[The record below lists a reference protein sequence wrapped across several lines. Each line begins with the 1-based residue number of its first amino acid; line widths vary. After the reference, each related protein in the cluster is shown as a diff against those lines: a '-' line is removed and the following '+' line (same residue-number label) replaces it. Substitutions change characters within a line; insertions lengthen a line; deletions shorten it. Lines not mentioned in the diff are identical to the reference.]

1 MQGEE
6 GTGDAQKYQKFKKV
20 DGAAYEKV
28 NAFLRK
34 RTYVTAREWA
44 IARLC
49 ADFKTTGGSEMTFIG
64 DHLPELVPFMTD
76 TYTPQAV
83 NQARSAFKRKVK
95 KAGATFFY
103 GAMCGFFTAEEL
115 DDILFEASEV
125 AKFLLEVEGT
135 SLDIDEEI
143 SIEDRITDVMRNVA
157 ESAAKLRRSREEEE
171 EQGMDPD
178 RVQGGAAGARA
189 GKRARN
195 QRQAG
200 MGGEGPDGRPPA
212 GVPEQESTGAAP
224 YQDTSGEVPE
234 QAEAGAVQEQGTPAG
249 TKEQSDEGAAPE
261 QGSSGEVPGPADA
274 RGTSDQGLGE

>member
-1 MQGEE
+1 MPEQDGS
-6 GTGDAQKYQKFKKV
+6 GDAQKYQKFKKV
-20 DGAAYEKV
+20 DGATYEKV
-28 NAFLRK
+28 NTFLRK

-64 DHLPELVPFMTD
+64 EHLPELVPFMTD

-95 KAGATFFY
+95 KAGATLFY

-135 SLDIDEEI
+135 SLEIDEEI

-171 EQGMDPD
+171 KEGEPGTAGEEKPGGEDPEMQAGEDTTGAVRAEGHEEESPGEATDQAVEQDTP
-178 RVQGGAAGARA
+178 RA
-189 GKRARN
+189 GN
-195 QRQAG
+195 
-200 MGGEGPDGRPPA
+200 GG
-212 GVPEQESTGAAP
+212 TGH
-224 YQDTSGEVPE
+224 G
-234 QAEAGAVQEQGTPAG
+234 
-249 TKEQSDEGAAPE
+249 
-261 QGSSGEVPGPADA
+261 
-274 RGTSDQGLGE
+274 

>member
-1 MQGEE
+1 MQERE
-6 GTGDAQKYQKFKKV
+6 GAEDAQKYQKFKKV
-20 DGAAYEKV
+20 DGATYEKV

-64 DHLPELVPFMTD
+64 EHLPELVPFMID

-143 SIEDRITDVMRNVA
+143 SIEDRITHVMRNVA
-157 ESAAKLRRSREEEE
+157 ESAAKILKARDAEENTTGEDDPGRPDLDLEE
-171 EQGMDPD
+171 PGAPGKRDQGSGERHSHLDSNGDTMDQGPVRGNQLPGKTGEDTDPGPD
-178 RVQGGAAGARA
+178 RETIDR
-189 GKRARN
+189 RR
-195 QRQAG
+195 RC
-200 MGGEGPDGRPPA
+200 
-212 GVPEQESTGAAP
+212 
-224 YQDTSGEVPE
+224 
-234 QAEAGAVQEQGTPAG
+234 
-249 TKEQSDEGAAPE
+249 
-261 QGSSGEVPGPADA
+261 
-274 RGTSDQGLGE
+274 

>member
-1 MQGEE
+1 MQDRA

-20 DGAAYEKV
+20 DGATYEKV
-28 NAFLRK
+28 NTFLRK

-64 DHLPELVPFMTD
+64 EHLPELVPFMTD

-157 ESAAKLRRSREEEE
+157 ESAAKLRRSRESGE
-171 EQGMDPD
+171 EQE
-178 RVQGGAAGARA
+178 GAVHDEPAGP
-189 GKRARN
+189 GED
-195 QRQAG
+195 QAG
-200 MGGEGPDGRPPA
+200 SEERNPVPEGQEGDVPDPGAPVEVQARETSAEVPDQDREAGPPGGEG
-212 GVPEQESTGAAP
+212 GA
-224 YQDTSGEVPE
+224 
-234 QAEAGAVQEQGTPAG
+234 
-249 TKEQSDEGAAPE
+249 
-261 QGSSGEVPGPADA
+261 
-274 RGTSDQGLGE
+274 

>member
-143 SIEDRITDVMRNVA
+143 SIEDRITEIMRNVA
-157 ESAAKLRRSREEEE
+157 ESAARVLRERETGGDRAGGDEPVREKPGRGGIAGQEGEERNREEEN
-171 EQGMDPD
+171 PD
-178 RVQGGAAGARA
+178 RTPPKEGQGS
-189 GKRARN
+189 
-195 QRQAG
+195 
-200 MGGEGPDGRPPA
+200 GGEGPD
-212 GVPEQESTGAAP
+212 
-224 YQDTSGEVPE
+224 
-234 QAEAGAVQEQGTPAG
+234 
-249 TKEQSDEGAAPE
+249 
-261 QGSSGEVPGPADA
+261 PGPHGAQADPGQ
-274 RGTSDQGLGE
+274 RGAQGDPGPGE

>member
-1 MQGEE
+1 MQDGE
-6 GTGDAQKYQKFKKV
+6 GAGDAQNAQKYQKFKKV
-20 DGAAYEKV
+20 DGATYDKV

-64 DHLPELVPFMTD
+64 EHLPELVPFMTD

-83 NQARSAFKRKVK
+83 NQARSAFRRKVK

-143 SIEDRITDVMRNVA
+143 STEDRITDVMRNVA
-157 ESAAKLRRSREEEE
+157 ESAARVLRAREAGGGEEAGRPEHEPAVKEEKEEEVPREEEGVAPSE
-171 EQGMDPD
+171 GPRDDQGEA
-178 RVQGGAAGARA
+178 GGAGT
-189 GKRARN
+189 
-195 QRQAG
+195 
-200 MGGEGPDGRPPA
+200 EGDPRD
-212 GVPEQESTGAAP
+212 
-224 YQDTSGEVPE
+224 
-234 QAEAGAVQEQGTPAG
+234 
-249 TKEQSDEGAAPE
+249 
-261 QGSSGEVPGPADA
+261 
-274 RGTSDQGLGE
+274 

>member
-1 MQGEE
+1 MPVQE
-6 GTGDAQKYQKFKKV
+6 GAPDAQKYQKFKKV
-20 DGAAYEKV
+20 DGATYQKV

-49 ADFKTTGGSEMTFIG
+49 ADFKTTSGSEMTFIG

-157 ESAAKLRRSREEEE
+157 VSAAKVLKARETGELQALETRIDQQMEEIAD
-171 EQGMDPD
+171 QG
-178 RVQGGAAGARA
+178 
-189 GKRARN
+189 
-195 QRQAG
+195 
-200 MGGEGPDGRPPA
+200 
-212 GVPEQESTGAAP
+212 PEKDLDQESVAR
-224 YQDTSGEVPE
+224 QDRSSTAEGQDPESGDTD
-234 QAEAGAVQEQGTPAG
+234 QEMET
-249 TKEQSDEGAAPE
+249 
-261 QGSSGEVPGPADA
+261 
-274 RGTSDQGLGE
+274 

>member
-1 MQGEE
+1 MGEE
-6 GTGDAQKYQKFKKV
+6 EAGAAQKYQKFKKV
-20 DGAAYEKV
+20 DGATYEKV

-64 DHLPELVPFMTD
+64 EHLPELVPFMTD

-135 SLDIDEEI
+135 SLEIDEEI

-157 ESAAKLRRSREEEE
+157 ESAAKILRARDAVEDEAGGGGTPDRDPGGKVQD
-171 EQGMDPD
+171 QGTPEADPDQGTPEADPDQGTPGADPD
-178 RVQGGAAGARA
+178 R
-189 GKRARN
+189 
-195 QRQAG
+195 
-200 MGGEGPDGRPPA
+200 GPPEADPDRGPP
-212 GVPEQESTGAAP
+212 
-224 YQDTSGEVPE
+224 
-234 QAEAGAVQEQGTPAG
+234 EADPDRG
-249 TKEQSDEGAAPE
+249 
-261 QGSSGEVPGPADA
+261 PGD
-274 RGTSDQGLGE
+274 

>member
-1 MQGEE
+1 MLYITPTAGFITCTFSVVQWMQDGE
-6 GTGDAQKYQKFKKV
+6 GAGDAQKYQKFKKV
-20 DGAAYEKV
+20 DGATYEKV

-64 DHLPELVPFMTD
+64 EHLPELVPFMTD

-115 DDILFEASEV
+115 DDILFEVSEV

-143 SIEDRITDVMRNVA
+143 SVEDRITDVMRNVA
-157 ESAAKLRRSREEEE
+157 ESASRVLRARGEGVDEAHGNEDERKGRNPETDPGEPGAHRGPE
-171 EQGMDPD
+171 GADPD
-178 RVQGGAAGARA
+178 QG
-189 GKRARN
+189 
-195 QRQAG
+195 
-200 MGGEGPDGRPPA
+200 
-212 GVPEQESTGAAP
+212 STG
-224 YQDTSGEVPE
+224 
-234 QAEAGAVQEQGTPAG
+234 
-249 TKEQSDEGAAPE
+249 DEPD
-261 QGSSGEVPGPADA
+261 QGSGV
-274 RGTSDQGLGE
+274 

>member
-1 MQGEE
+1 MGPFRGGINHRLLYRSVTAGFIICSSSVLYWMPEQE

-20 DGAAYEKV
+20 DGATYEKV

-64 DHLPELVPFMTD
+64 EHLPELVPFMTD

-135 SLDIDEEI
+135 SLEIDEEI

-157 ESAAKLRRSREEEE
+157 ESAAKLRRSREAGEDMGRGSGGEEAGGE
-171 EQGMDPD
+171 AMLEGAPD
-178 RVQGGAAGARA
+178 RAARS
-189 GKRARN
+189 
-195 QRQAG
+195 
-200 MGGEGPDGRPPA
+200 D
-212 GVPEQESTGAAP
+212 
-224 YQDTSGEVPE
+224 SGS
-234 QAEAGAVQEQGTPAG
+234 AEAPGEIAGQGTPAERQG
-249 TKEQSDEGAAPE
+249 DDAPVV
-261 QGSSGEVPGPADA
+261 VPDRDQA
-274 RGTSDQGLGE
+274 RGITDRDAGE

>member
-1 MQGEE
+1 MPEQDGS
-6 GTGDAQKYQKFKKV
+6 GDAQKYQKFKKV
-20 DGAAYEKV
+20 DGATYEKV
-28 NAFLRK
+28 NAFLRR

-64 DHLPELVPFMTD
+64 EHLPELVPFMTD

-135 SLDIDEEI
+135 SLEIDEEI

-157 ESAAKLRRSREEEE
+157 ESAAKLRRSRDEGEEREASRGRE
-171 EQGMDPD
+171 
-178 RVQGGAAGARA
+178 VAGAEGNHARRRGVKRSRA
-189 GKRARN
+189 TAGGGD
-195 QRQAG
+195 QAG
-200 MGGEGPDGRPPA
+200 HPSLERM
-212 GVPEQESTGAAP
+212 
-224 YQDTSGEVPE
+224 
-234 QAEAGAVQEQGTPAG
+234 EQGTPPG
-249 TKEQSDEGAAPE
+249 DVPEEGQPGGRPE
-261 QGSSGEVPGPADA
+261 QNLHPEVAEKGEEEG
-274 RGTSDQGLGE
+274 

>member
-1 MQGEE
+1 MPERE

-20 DGAAYEKV
+20 DGATYEKV

-64 DHLPELVPFMTD
+64 EHLPELVPFMTD

-83 NQARSAFKRKVK
+83 NQARSAFRRKVK

-143 SIEDRITDVMRNVA
+143 SIEDRITHVMRNVA
-157 ESAAKLRRSREEEE
+157 ESAAKLRRERETVE
-171 EQGMDPD
+171 EQGQEEGGGPAPEIREQEGEGDDGDPK
-178 RVQGGAAGARA
+178 VS
-189 GKRARN
+189 
-195 QRQAG
+195 
-200 MGGEGPDGRPPA
+200 GPDGERYSPGENDGRAPPG
-212 GVPEQESTGAAP
+212 GVR
-224 YQDTSGEVPE
+224 
-234 QAEAGAVQEQGTPAG
+234 
-249 TKEQSDEGAAPE
+249 DETASMENA
-261 QGSSGEVPGPADA
+261 
-274 RGTSDQGLGE
+274 DQGIPGENTDQSPPGEHPDRGGGV

>member
-1 MQGEE
+1 MLYGSPTAGFIKGTRLQVQCMPGEE
-6 GTGDAQKYQKFKKV
+6 AGPDAQADAQKYRKFKKV
-20 DGAAYEKV
+20 DGATYDKV

-64 DHLPELVPFMTD
+64 EHLPELVPFMTD

-143 SIEDRITDVMRNVA
+143 SVEDRITHVMRNVA
-157 ESAAKLRRSREEEE
+157 ESAA
-171 EQGMDPD
+171 
-178 RVQGGAAGARA
+178 RVL
-189 GKRARN
+189 RARE
-195 QRQAG
+195 AG
-200 MGGEGPDGRPPA
+200 E
-212 GVPEQESTGAAP
+212 
-224 YQDTSGEVPE
+224 EVPE
-234 QAEAGAVQEQGTPAG
+234 GSPEPA
-249 TKEQSDEGAAPE
+249 KPPE
-261 QGSSGEVPGPADA
+261 EPMEVPGEAAGRQDDGQPGDP
-274 RGTSDQGLGE
+274 GTDTGA

>member
-1 MQGEE
+1 MQDRE

-20 DGAAYEKV
+20 DGATYEKV
-28 NAFLRK
+28 NTFLRK

-64 DHLPELVPFMTD
+64 EHLPELVPFMTD

-135 SLDIDEEI
+135 SLEIDEEI
-143 SIEDRITDVMRNVA
+143 SIEDRITDVMRTVA
-157 ESAAKLRRSREEEE
+157 ESAAKLRRSRESAAEEDGEPRGEPACAEGE
-171 EQGMDPD
+171 ERDRAMAGQEGEVPDQGAPQETSYED
-178 RVQGGAAGARA
+178 R
-189 GKRARN
+189 
-195 QRQAG
+195 
-200 MGGEGPDGRPPA
+200 
-212 GVPEQESTGAAP
+212 
-224 YQDTSGEVPE
+224 SGEVP
-234 QAEAGAVQEQGTPAG
+234 VQDPG
-249 TKEQSDEGAAPE
+249 
-261 QGSSGEVPGPADA
+261 GETA
-274 RGTSDQGLGE
+274 DQGRGG

>member
-1 MQGEE
+1 MQEPE
-6 GTGDAQKYQKFKKV
+6 DAQKYQKFKKV
-20 DGAAYEKV
+20 DGATYQKV
-28 NAFLRK
+28 NSFLRK

-64 DHLPELVPFMTD
+64 EHLPELVPFMTG

-157 ESAAKLRRSREEEE
+157 ESAAKLRRDRETLEGQPEGEEGGRPSEME
-171 EQGMDPD
+171 ED
-178 RVQGGAAGARA
+178 RPAGAE
-189 GKRARN
+189 
-195 QRQAG
+195 
-200 MGGEGPDGRPPA
+200 GGREDLA
-212 GVPEQESTGAAP
+212 TGLLEP
-224 YQDTSGEVPE
+224 
-234 QAEAGAVQEQGTPAG
+234 GTL
-249 TKEQSDEGAAPE
+249 DEGDRE
-261 QGSSGEVPGPADA
+261 GRKGDPGPQGAQGDPGRHGAD
-274 RGTSDQGLGE
+274 GDPGPGD

>member
-1 MQGEE
+1 MDLPGAPSGGDKPPVALSKPDRGIHYLLPLRFILMPEQE
-6 GTGDAQKYQKFKKV
+6 GSGDAQKYQKFKKV

-64 DHLPELVPFMTD
+64 EHLPELVPFMTD

-157 ESAAKLRRSREEEE
+157 ESAAKLRRSREEGEE
-171 EQGMDPD
+171 ETGRGSGADDTAGDHEGGREGEADGSPD
-178 RVQGGAAGARA
+178 RV
-189 GKRARN
+189 
-195 QRQAG
+195 
-200 MGGEGPDGRPPA
+200 PPA
-212 GVPEQESTGAAP
+212 GMQADEPPGAAP
-224 YQDTSGEVPE
+224 
-234 QAEAGAVQEQGTPAG
+234 AEAPRGETPGEGGGA
-249 TKEQSDEGAAPE
+249 
-261 QGSSGEVPGPADA
+261 
-274 RGTSDQGLGE
+274 

>member
-1 MQGEE
+1 MLYTTGRGIHYLHYLHLLRCTVMQDRE
-6 GTGDAQKYQKFKKV
+6 GTGDAQKYRKFKKV
-20 DGAAYEKV
+20 DGATYEKV
-28 NAFLRK
+28 NTFLRK

-64 DHLPELVPFMTD
+64 EHLPELVPFMTD

-135 SLDIDEEI
+135 SLEIDEEI
-143 SIEDRITDVMRNVA
+143 SIEDRITDVMRTVA
-157 ESAAKLRRSREEEE
+157 ESAAKLRRSRESAAEEDGEPRREPACAEGE
-171 EQGMDPD
+171 ERDQAMAGQEGEVPDQGAPPETSYED
-178 RVQGGAAGARA
+178 R
-189 GKRARN
+189 
-195 QRQAG
+195 
-200 MGGEGPDGRPPA
+200 
-212 GVPEQESTGAAP
+212 
-224 YQDTSGEVPE
+224 SGEVP
-234 QAEAGAVQEQGTPAG
+234 VQDPAG
-249 TKEQSDEGAAPE
+249 ETA
-261 QGSSGEVPGPADA
+261 
-274 RGTSDQGLGE
+274 DQGRGG

>member
-1 MQGEE
+1 MQDRE

-20 DGAAYEKV
+20 DGATYEKV
-28 NAFLRK
+28 NTFLRK

-64 DHLPELVPFMTD
+64 EHLPELVPFMTD

-157 ESAAKLRRSREEEE
+157 ESAAKLRRSRE
-171 EQGMDPD
+171 
-178 RVQGGAAGARA
+178 
-189 GKRARN
+189 
-195 QRQAG
+195 
-200 MGGEGPDGRPPA
+200 
-212 GVPEQESTGAAP
+212 
-224 YQDTSGEVPE
+224 SGED
-234 QAEAGAVQEQGTPAG
+234 QEAAVRDGP
-249 TKEQSDEGAAPE
+249 
-261 QGSSGEVPGPADA
+261 PGPAEDQAGSDERNPVLESQEGDVPDPGAPVEVEA
-274 RGTSDQGLGE
+274 RETSASEVPDQDRAAEPPGQDGGA

>member
-1 MQGEE
+1 MPERE
-6 GTGDAQKYQKFKKV
+6 GDADAQKYQKFKKV
-20 DGAAYEKV
+20 DGATYEKV

-49 ADFKTTGGSEMTFIG
+49 ADFKTTSGSEMTFIG
-64 DHLPELVPFMTD
+64 EHLPELVPFMTD

-135 SLDIDEEI
+135 RLDIDEEI

-157 ESAAKLRRSREEEE
+157 ESAAKVLKARET
-171 EQGMDPD
+171 GGDPQQD
-178 RVQGGAAGARA
+178 TGD
-189 GKRARN
+189 N
-195 QRQAG
+195 LHP
-200 MGGEGPDGRPPA
+200 GEGEGKN
-212 GVPEQESTGAAP
+212 PEESQDQSPGIEADQEPG
-224 YQDTSGEVPE
+224 
-234 QAEAGAVQEQGTPAG
+234 
-249 TKEQSDEGAAPE
+249 DEM
-261 QGSSGEVPGPADA
+261 
-274 RGTSDQGLGE
+274 DQGPGDEMDQGPGV

>member
-1 MQGEE
+1 
-6 GTGDAQKYQKFKKV
+6 V
-20 DGAAYEKV
+20 DGATYEKV

-64 DHLPELVPFMTD
+64 EHLPELVPFMTD

-135 SLDIDEEI
+135 SLEIDEEI

-157 ESAAKLRRSREEEE
+157 ESAAKILRARDAVEDEAGGGGTPDRDPGGKVQD
-171 EQGMDPD
+171 QGTPEADPDQGTPGADPD
-178 RVQGGAAGARA
+178 R
-189 GKRARN
+189 
-195 QRQAG
+195 
-200 MGGEGPDGRPPA
+200 GPPEADPDRGPPEA
-212 GVPEQESTGAAP
+212 DPDRGPPEADPDRG
-224 YQDTSGEVPE
+224 
-234 QAEAGAVQEQGTPAG
+234 
-249 TKEQSDEGAAPE
+249 
-261 QGSSGEVPGPADA
+261 PGD
-274 RGTSDQGLGE
+274 